1 MKKYDLTEG
10 SIASHVKAIAI
21 PSSVGFFFNTMF
33 NVVDS
38 IYAGQLSTEA
48 LAGLSLSFPI
58 FFLII
63 AIGSGIGNGTSTLSA
78 IAIGKKDIQEYHQ
91 FARNAL
97 MISGHAGVLLIILS
111 FFMIEPLFQL
121 TGAEGLSLTYGVDY
135 TRTIF
140 IGSMFFLFNA
150 TLNGLLASQGNTKP
164 YRNFLIIGFF
174 MNLILDPL
182 LIFGWF
188 GLPALGTVGVALA
201 TVIVQMFGTG
211 YLAYMWMKSDLYDG
225 NMLKIAKAKLSTVQA
240 LLKQIIPASL
250 NSATI
255 ALGVFIINYFV
266 LMYGG
271 SQTIAAYGAA
281 VRIEQLVL
289 LPTIGLNVAALNIV
303 GQNFGAKNIERIF
316 QVRSLVTKIGVMIM
330 LFGVVIIYPT
340 APYLIQIFNSDPA
353 VIEAGTVYLRIEVF
367 AFLSY
372 VFLNMNI
379 SVLQGIKK
387 PNFALWIGLFRQL
400 LPFALF
406 YFLGTTLNMGI
417 LGVWW
422 GIVLIN
428 WTAVA
433 ITLYFTKV
441 ELGKLETSKT
451 KTNISLDSR

>member
-10 SIASHVKAIAI
+10 SILSHVQAIAI
-21 PSSVGFFFNTMF
+21 PASVGFFFNTMF

-38 IYAGQLSTEA
+38 IYAGQLSTDA

-91 FARNAL
+91 LARNSLLMASFVGVAL
-97 MISGHAGVLLIILS
+97 IFLAPFI
-111 FFMIEPLFQL
+111 IEPLFKL
-121 TGAEGLSLTYGVDY
+121 TGAEGASLALGVAY
-135 TRTIF
+135 TQTIF
-140 IGSMFFLFNA
+140 YGSLFFLLNFA
-150 TLNGLLASQGNTKP
+150 LNGLLASQGNTKP
-164 YRNFLIIGFF
+164 YRNYLIIGFF

-188 GLPALGTVGVALA
+188 GLPALGNVGGALA
-201 TVIVQMFGTG
+201 TVIVQFFGTI
-211 YLAYMWMKSDLYDG
+211 YLTYRWTKSELFDLS
-225 NMLKIAKAKLSTVQA
+225 MLKTAFASLSTIKE
-240 LLKQIIPASL
+240 LLKQVIPSSL

-255 ALGVFIINYFV
+255 ALGIFIINYYV
-266 LMYGG
+266 LFYGG

-289 LPTIGLNVAALNIV
+289 LPTLGLNVAVLSIV
-303 GQNFGAKNIERIF
+303 GQNFGAGNFQRIM
-316 QVRSLVTKIGVMIM
+316 QARALVTKVGVAIM
-330 LFGVVIIYPT
+330 LFGVVLIYP
-340 APYLIQIFNSDPA
+340 ASPYLIQIFNGDPV
-353 VIEAGTVYLRIEVF
+353 VIQAGTTYLRIEVF
-367 AFLSY
+367 AFLTY

-387 PNFALWIGLFRQL
+387 PNFALWIGMFRQF
-400 LPFALF
+400 LPFVLF

-422 GIVLIN
+422 GIVIIN
-428 WTAVA
+428 WTAVG
-433 ITLYFTKV
+433 ITLLYTKSQ
-441 ELGKLETSKT
+441 LKKLELRMSTT
-451 KTNISLDSR
+451 P

>member
-10 SIASHVKAIAI
+10 SILSHVQAIAI
-21 PSSVGFFFNTMF
+21 PASVGFFFNTMF

-38 IYAGQLSTEA
+38 IYAGQLSTDA

-91 FARNAL
+91 LARNSLIMAL
-97 MISGHAGVLLIILS
+97 IVGVALIFLAPFI
-111 FFMIEPLFQL
+111 IEPLFRL
-121 TGAEGLSLTYGVDY
+121 TGAEGASLALGVAY
-135 TRTIF
+135 TQTIF
-140 IGSMFFLFNA
+140 YGSLFFLLNFA
-150 TLNGLLASQGNTKP
+150 LNGLLASQGNTKP
-164 YRNFLIIGFF
+164 YRNYLIIGFF

-201 TVIVQMFGTG
+201 TVIVQFFGTI
-211 YLAYMWMKSDLYDG
+211 YLAYRWTKSELFDL
-225 NMLKIAKAKLSTVQA
+225 NMLKTAFASLSTIKE
-240 LLKQIIPASL
+240 LMKQVIPSSL

-255 ALGVFIINYFV
+255 ALGIFIINYYV
-266 LMYGG
+266 LFYGG

-289 LPTIGLNVAALNIV
+289 LPTLGLNVAVLSIV
-303 GQNFGAKNIERIF
+303 GQNFGAGNFERIM
-316 QVRSLVTKIGVMIM
+316 QARALVTKVGVMIM
-330 LFGVVIIYPT
+330 LFGVVVIYP
-340 APYLIQIFNSDPA
+340 ASPYLIQIFNGDSV
-353 VIEAGTVYLRIEVF
+353 VISAGTTYLRIEVF
-367 AFLSY
+367 AFLTY

-387 PNFALWIGLFRQL
+387 PNFALWIGMFRQF
-400 LPFALF
+400 LPFVLF

-422 GIVLIN
+422 GIVIIN
-428 WTAVA
+428 WTAVG
-433 ITLYFTKV
+433 ITMLYTKSQ
-441 ELGKLETSKT
+441 LKKLELRMSTT
-451 KTNISLDSR
+451 P

>member
-10 SIASHVKAIAI
+10 SILSHVQAIAI
-21 PSSVGFFFNTMF
+21 PASVGFFFNTMF

-38 IYAGQLSTEA
+38 IYAGQLSTDA

-91 FARNAL
+91 LARNSLLMAL
-97 MISGHAGVLLIILS
+97 FVGVALIFLAPFI
-111 FFMIEPLFQL
+111 IEPLFRL
-121 TGAEGLSLTYGVDY
+121 TGAEGTSLELGVAY
-135 TRTIF
+135 TQTIF
-140 IGSMFFLFNA
+140 YGSLFFLLNFA
-150 TLNGLLASQGNTKP
+150 LNGLLASQGNTKP
-164 YRNFLIIGFF
+164 YRNYLIIGFF

-201 TVIVQMFGTG
+201 TVIVQFFGTI
-211 YLAYMWMKSDLYDG
+211 YLTYRWTKSDLFDL
-225 NMLKIAKAKLSTVQA
+225 NMLKKAFASLSTIKE
-240 LLKQIIPASL
+240 LLKQVIPSSL

-255 ALGVFIINYFV
+255 ALGIFIINYYV
-266 LMYGG
+266 LFYGG

-289 LPTIGLNVAALNIV
+289 LPTLGLNVAVLSIV
-303 GQNFGAKNIERIF
+303 GQNFGAGNFERIM
-316 QVRSLVTKIGVMIM
+316 QARALVTKVGFIIM
-330 LFGVVIIYPT
+330 LFGVVVIYP
-340 APYLIQIFNSDPA
+340 ASPYLIQIFNGDPV
-353 VIEAGTVYLRIEVF
+353 VIQAGTTYLRIEVF
-367 AFLSY
+367 AFLTY

-387 PNFALWIGLFRQL
+387 PNFALWIGMFRQF
-400 LPFALF
+400 LPFVLF

-422 GIVLIN
+422 GIVIIN
-428 WTAVA
+428 WTAVG
-433 ITLYFTKV
+433 ITILYTKSQ
-441 ELGKLETSKT
+441 LKKLEARMSTTS
-451 KTNISLDSR
+451 

>member
-1 MKKYDLTEG
+1 VKKYDLTEG
-10 SIASHVKAIAI
+10 SILSHVKAIAI

-38 IYAGQLSTEA
+38 IYAGQLSTDA

-78 IAIGKKDIQEYHQ
+78 IAIGKKDVQEYHQ
-91 FARNAL
+91 LARNSLFMAL
-97 MISGHAGVLLIILS
+97 FVGIALIFLAP
-111 FFMIEPLFQL
+111 FVIEPLFRL
-121 TGAEGLSLTYGVDY
+121 TGAQGASLSLGVDY
-135 TRTIF
+135 TQTIF
-140 IGSMFFLFNA
+140 YGSLFFLLNA
-150 TLNGLLASQGNTKP
+150 AINGLLASQGNTKP
-164 YRNFLIIGFF
+164 YRNFLILGFF

-201 TVIVQMFGTG
+201 TVIVQMFGTI
-211 YLAYMWMKSDLYDG
+211 YLAYRWMKSDLFDSS
-225 NMLKIAKAKLSTVQA
+225 MLRKAKASLATVRA
-240 LLKQIIPASL
+240 LLKQIIPSSL

-266 LMYGG
+266 LLYGG

-281 VRIEQLVL
+281 VRIEQLIL
-289 LPTIGLNVAALNIV
+289 LPTIGLNVAVLNIV
-303 GQNFGAKNIERIF
+303 GQNFGAGKFDRIL
-316 QVRSLVTKIGVMIM
+316 QARSIVTKVGLAIM
-330 LFGVVIIYPT
+330 LIGIVIIFPT
-340 APYLIQIFNSDPA
+340 APYLVQIFNSDPM
-353 VIEAGTVYLRIEVF
+353 VIQAGTTYLRIEVF
-367 AFLSY
+367 AFLTY

-387 PNFALWIGLFRQL
+387 PNFALWIGMFRQF

-406 YFLGTTLNMGI
+406 YFLGTTLNLGI

-422 GIVLIN
+422 GIVIIN

-433 ITLYFTKV
+433 ITLIYTKSQ
-441 ELGKLETSKT
+441 LKKLEFEMSP
-451 KTNISLDSR
+451 SVLSMESD

>member
-10 SIASHVKAIAI
+10 SILSHIQAIAI
-21 PSSVGFFFNTMF
+21 PASVGFFFNTMF

-38 IYAGQLSTEA
+38 IYAGQLSTDA

-91 FARNAL
+91 LARNSLIMAL
-97 MISGHAGVLLIILS
+97 IVGVALIFLAPFI
-111 FFMIEPLFQL
+111 IEQLFRL
-121 TGAEGLSLTYGVDY
+121 TGAEGASLELGVAY
-135 TRTIF
+135 TQTIF
-140 IGSMFFLFNA
+140 YGSLFFLLNFA
-150 TLNGLLASQGNTKP
+150 LNGLLASQGNTKP
-164 YRNFLIIGFF
+164 YRNYLIIGFF

-201 TVIVQMFGTG
+201 TVIVQFFGTI
-211 YLAYMWMKSDLYDG
+211 YLTYRWTKSELFDL
-225 NMLKIAKAKLSTVQA
+225 NMLKAAFASLSTIKE
-240 LLKQIIPASL
+240 LLKQIIPSSL

-255 ALGVFIINYFV
+255 ALGIFIINYYV
-266 LMYGG
+266 LFYGG
-271 SQTIAAYGAA
+271 FQTIAAYGAA

-289 LPTIGLNVAALNIV
+289 LPTLGLNVAVLSIV
-303 GQNFGAKNIERIF
+303 GQNFGAGNYQRIM
-316 QVRSLVTKIGVMIM
+316 QARALVTKVGVAIM
-330 LFGVVIIYPT
+330 LFGVVVIYP
-340 APYLIQIFNSDPA
+340 ASPYLIQIFNGDPV
-353 VIEAGTVYLRIEVF
+353 VIQAGTTYLRIEVF
-367 AFLSY
+367 AFLTY

-387 PNFALWIGLFRQL
+387 PNFALWIGMFRQF
-400 LPFALF
+400 LPFVLF

-428 WTAVA
+428 WTAVG
-433 ITLYFTKV
+433 ITLLYTKSQ
-441 ELGKLETSKT
+441 LNKLELRMATIPSSK
-451 KTNISLDSR
+451 

>member
-10 SIASHVKAIAI
+10 SILSHIQAIAI
-21 PSSVGFFFNTMF
+21 PASVGFFFNTMF

-38 IYAGQLSTEA
+38 IYAGQLSTDA

-91 FARNAL
+91 LARNSLIMAL
-97 MISGHAGVLLIILS
+97 IVGVALIFLAPFI
-111 FFMIEPLFQL
+111 IEPLFRL
-121 TGAEGLSLTYGVDY
+121 TGAEGASLELGVAY
-135 TRTIF
+135 TQTIF
-140 IGSMFFLFNA
+140 YGSLFFLLNFA
-150 TLNGLLASQGNTKP
+150 LNGLLASQGNTKP
-164 YRNFLIIGFF
+164 YRNYLIIGFF

-201 TVIVQMFGTG
+201 TVIVQFFGTI
-211 YLAYMWMKSDLYDG
+211 YLTYRWMKSELFDL
-225 NMLKIAKAKLSTVQA
+225 NMLKAAFASLSTIKE
-240 LLKQIIPASL
+240 LLKQIIPSSL

-255 ALGVFIINYFV
+255 ALGIFIINYYV
-266 LMYGG
+266 LFYGG

-289 LPTIGLNVAALNIV
+289 LPTLGLNVAVLSIV
-303 GQNFGAKNIERIF
+303 GQNFGAGNYQRIM
-316 QVRSLVTKIGVMIM
+316 QARALVTKVGVAIM
-330 LFGVVIIYPT
+330 LFGVVVIYP
-340 APYLIQIFNSDPA
+340 ASPYLIQIFNGDPV
-353 VIEAGTVYLRIEVF
+353 VIQAGTTYLRIEVF
-367 AFLSY
+367 AFLTY

-387 PNFALWIGLFRQL
+387 PNFALWIGMFRQF
-400 LPFALF
+400 LPFVLF

-428 WTAVA
+428 WTAVG
-433 ITLYFTKV
+433 ITLLYTKSQ
-441 ELGKLETSKT
+441 LNKLELRMATIPSSK
-451 KTNISLDSR
+451 

>member
-1 MKKYDLTEG
+1 VKKYDLTQG
-10 SIASHVKAIAI
+10 SIMSHVKAIAI

-38 IYAGQLSTEA
+38 IYAGQLSTDA

-63 AIGSGIGNGTSTLSA
+63 AIGAGIGNGTSTLSA
-78 IAIGKKDIQEYHQ
+78 IAIGKKDTQEYHQ
-91 FARNAL
+91 LARNSLLMSLAVGIAL
-97 MISGHAGVLLIILS
+97 VFIAPFV
-111 FFMIEPLFQL
+111 IEPLFKL
-121 TGAEGLSLTYGVDY
+121 TGAYGESLRLGVDY
-135 TRTIF
+135 TQTIF
-140 IGSMFFLFNA
+140 FGSLFFLLNF

-164 YRNFLIIGFF
+164 YRNYLIIGFF

-201 TVIVQMFGTG
+201 TVIVQMFGTV
-211 YLAYMWMKSDLYDG
+211 YLANRWVKSELFDMVMFKKSFG
-225 NMLKIAKAKLSTVQA
+225 SLSTIRA
-240 LLKQIIPASL
+240 LLKQVIPASL
-250 NSATI
+250 NTATI

-266 LMYGG
+266 LLYGG

-289 LPTIGLNVAALNIV
+289 LPTLGLNVAVLSIV
-303 GQNFGAKNIERIF
+303 GQNFGAGNFERII
-316 QVRSLVTKIGVMIM
+316 QARSLVTKVGALIM
-330 LFGVVIIYPT
+330 LVGMVIIFFT
-340 APYLIQIFNSDPA
+340 SPYLVQIFNGDPV
-353 VIEAGTVYLRIEVF
+353 VIEAGTTYLRIEVL
-367 AFLSY
+367 AFLTY

-387 PNFALWIGLFRQL
+387 PNFALWIGMFRQF

-422 GIVLIN
+422 GIVIIN
-428 WTAVA
+428 WTAVG
-433 ITLYFTKV
+433 ITLIYTKA
-441 ELGKLETSKT
+441 ELKKLEKT
-451 KTNISLDSR
+451 MSSATLSIEST

>member
-1 MKKYDLTEG
+1 VKKYDLTEG
-10 SIASHVKAIAI
+10 SILSHVKAIAI

-38 IYAGQLSTEA
+38 IYAGQLSTDA

-91 FARNAL
+91 LARNSLQMAL
-97 MISGHAGVLLIILS
+97 FVGIALI
-111 FFMIEPLFQL
+111 FFAPFIIEPLFRL
-121 TGAEGLSLTYGVDY
+121 TGAEGASLTLGVAY
-135 TRTIF
+135 TQTIF
-140 IGSMFFLFNA
+140 YGSLFFLLNF

-164 YRNFLIIGFF
+164 YRNYLIIGFF

-201 TVIVQMFGTG
+201 TVIVQFFGTV
-211 YLAYMWMKSDLYDG
+211 YLSYRWMKSELFDKT
-225 NMLKIAKAKLSTVQA
+225 MLKKAKASLSTIGE
-240 LLKQIIPASL
+240 LLKQIIPSSL

-255 ALGVFIINYFV
+255 ALGIFIINYFV
-266 LMYGG
+266 LFYGG

-281 VRIEQLVL
+281 VRIEQLIL
-289 LPTIGLNVAALNIV
+289 LPTLGLNIAALNIV
-303 GQNFGAKNIERIF
+303 GQNFGAGKFERIM
-316 QVRSLVTKIGVMIM
+316 QARSLVTKVGVVIMIIGI
-330 LFGVVIIYPT
+330 VIIYPS
-340 APYLIQIFNSDPA
+340 APYLIQIFNGDPA
-353 VIEAGTVYLRIEVF
+353 VISAGSTYLRIEVF
-367 AFLSY
+367 AFLTY

-387 PNFALWIGLFRQL
+387 PNFALWIGMFRQF
-400 LPFALF
+400 LPFVLF

-422 GIVLIN
+422 GIVIIN
-428 WTAVA
+428 WTAVG
-433 ITLYFTKV
+433 ITLLYTKSQ
-441 ELGKLETSKT
+441 LKKLEQQMLFTPLSIEQT
-451 KTNISLDSR
+451 

>member
-10 SIASHVKAIAI
+10 SILSHVQAIAI
-21 PSSVGFFFNTMF
+21 PASVGFFFNTMF

-38 IYAGQLSTEA
+38 IYAGQLSTDA

-91 FARNAL
+91 LARNSLIMAL
-97 MISGHAGVLLIILS
+97 FVGVALIFLAPFI
-111 FFMIEPLFQL
+111 IEPLFRL
-121 TGAEGLSLTYGVDY
+121 TGAEGASLALGVDY
-135 TRTIF
+135 TQTIF
-140 IGSMFFLFNA
+140 YGSLFFLLNFA
-150 TLNGLLASQGNTKP
+150 LNGLLASQGNTKP
-164 YRNFLIIGFF
+164 YRNYLIIGFF

-201 TVIVQMFGTG
+201 TVIVQFFGTI
-211 YLAYMWMKSDLYDG
+211 YLAYRWTKSELFDL
-225 NMLKIAKAKLSTVQA
+225 NMLKTAFASLSTIKE
-240 LLKQIIPASL
+240 LLKQVIPSSL

-255 ALGVFIINYFV
+255 ALGIFIINYYV
-266 LMYGG
+266 LFYGG

-289 LPTIGLNVAALNIV
+289 LPTLGLNVAVLSIV
-303 GQNFGAKNIERIF
+303 GQNFGAGNFERIM
-316 QVRSLVTKIGVMIM
+316 QARSLVTKVGVMIM
-330 LFGVVIIYPT
+330 LFGVVVIYP
-340 APYLIQIFNSDPA
+340 ASPYLIQIFNGDPV
-353 VIEAGTVYLRIEVF
+353 VISAGTTYLRIEVF
-367 AFLSY
+367 AFLTY

-387 PNFALWIGLFRQL
+387 PNFALWIGMFRQF
-400 LPFALF
+400 LPFVLF

-422 GIVLIN
+422 GIVIIN
-428 WTAVA
+428 WTAVG
-433 ITLYFTKV
+433 ITMLYTKSQ
-441 ELGKLETSKT
+441 LKKLELRMSTT
-451 KTNISLDSR
+451 P

>member
-38 IYAGQLSTEA
+38 IYAGQLSTDA

-91 FARNAL
+91 YARNSL

-111 FFMIEPLFQL
+111 FFIIEPLFRL

-150 TLNGLLASQGNTKP
+150 ALNGLLASQGNTKP

-188 GLPALGTVGVALA
+188 GLPALGTIGVALA

-225 NMLKIAKAKLSTVQA
+225 NMLKIAKVKLTTVQA

-303 GQNFGAKNIERIF
+303 GQNFGAKNIDRIF
-316 QVRSLVTKIGVMIM
+316 QVRSLVIKIGVMIM

-340 APYLIQIFNSDPA
+340 APYLIQIFNRDPA
-353 VIEAGTVYLRIEVF
+353 VIEAGTAYLRIEVF

-428 WTAVA
+428 WIAVA
-433 ITLYFTKV
+433 ITLIFTKA
-441 ELGKLETSKT
+441 ELRNLESLKT
-451 KTNISLDSR
+451 TTELSMDSR

>member
-10 SIASHVKAIAI
+10 SILSHVQAIAI
-21 PSSVGFFFNTMF
+21 PASVGFFFNTMF

-38 IYAGQLSTEA
+38 IYAGQLSTDA

-91 FARNAL
+91 LARNSLLMAL
-97 MISGHAGVLLIILS
+97 IVGVALIFLAPFI
-111 FFMIEPLFQL
+111 IEPLFKL
-121 TGAEGLSLTYGVDY
+121 TGAEGASLALGVAY
-135 TRTIF
+135 TQTIF
-140 IGSMFFLFNA
+140 YGSLFFLLNFA
-150 TLNGLLASQGNTKP
+150 LNGLLASQGNTKP
-164 YRNFLIIGFF
+164 YRNYLIIGFF

-201 TVIVQMFGTG
+201 TVIVQFFGTI
-211 YLAYMWMKSDLYDG
+211 YLAYRWTKSELFDL
-225 NMLKIAKAKLSTVQA
+225 NMLKAAFASLSTIKE
-240 LLKQIIPASL
+240 LLKQVIPSSL

-255 ALGVFIINYFV
+255 ALGIFIINYYV
-266 LMYGG
+266 LFYGG

-289 LPTIGLNVAALNIV
+289 LPTLGLNVAVLSIV
-303 GQNFGAKNIERIF
+303 GQNFGAGNFERIM
-316 QVRSLVTKIGVMIM
+316 QARALVTKVGVAIM
-330 LFGVVIIYPT
+330 LFGVVVIYP
-340 APYLIQIFNSDPA
+340 ASPYLIQIFNGDPV
-353 VIEAGTVYLRIEVF
+353 VIQAGTTYLRIEVF
-367 AFLSY
+367 AFLTY

-387 PNFALWIGLFRQL
+387 PNFALWIGMFRQF
-400 LPFALF
+400 LPFVLF

-422 GIVLIN
+422 GIVIIN
-428 WTAVA
+428 WTAVG
-433 ITLYFTKV
+433 ITMLYTKSQ
-441 ELGKLETSKT
+441 LKKLELRMS
-451 KTNISLDSR
+451 TNP

>member
-1 MKKYDLTEG
+1 VKKYDLTEG
-10 SIASHVKAIAI
+10 SILSHVKAIAI

-38 IYAGQLSTEA
+38 IYAGQLSTDA

-91 FARNAL
+91 LARNAL
-97 MISGHAGVLLIILS
+97 QMALFVGIALIFLAPFI
-111 FFMIEPLFQL
+111 IEPLFEL
-121 TGAEGLSLTYGVDY
+121 TGAKGASLALGVAY
-135 TRTIF
+135 TQTIF
-140 IGSMFFLFNA
+140 YGSLFFLLNF

-164 YRNFLIIGFF
+164 YRNYLIIGFF

-201 TVIVQMFGTG
+201 TVIVQLFGTV
-211 YLAYMWMKSDLYDG
+211 YLSYRWMKSELFDQT
-225 NMLKIAKAKLSTVQA
+225 MLKKAKASLSTIGE
-240 LLKQIIPASL
+240 LLKQIIPSSL

-255 ALGVFIINYFV
+255 ALGIFIINYYV
-266 LMYGG
+266 LFYGG

-281 VRIEQLVL
+281 VRIEQLIL
-289 LPTIGLNVAALNIV
+289 LPTLGLNIAALNIV
-303 GQNFGAKNIERIF
+303 GQNFGAGNFKRIM
-316 QVRSLVTKIGVMIM
+316 QARSLVTKV
-330 LFGVVIIYPT
+330 GVVIMLVGVAIIFPA
-340 APYLIQIFNSDPA
+340 APYLIQIFNGDPA
-353 VIEAGTVYLRIEVF
+353 VVSAGSTYLRIEVF
-367 AFLSY
+367 AFLTY

-387 PNFALWIGLFRQL
+387 PNFALWIGMFRQF
-400 LPFALF
+400 LPFVLF

-422 GIVLIN
+422 GIVIIN
-428 WTAVA
+428 WMAVG
-433 ITLYFTKV
+433 ITLIYTKSQ
-441 ELGKLETSKT
+441 LKKLEQQMS
-451 KTNISLDSR
+451 